1 MQASMHTPQGELAEA
16 VHGIGFYS
24 TVDEPWPPAQP
35 QLNRFPAMV
44 YCSLTFFAQGAV
56 ALPDDAGELQ
66 PMADWSVSG
75 PRTRPI
81 ASLTLAPL
89 RSVGVLLYPDAFAL
103 LTGLAPA
110 PLQDR
115 NVPADGLLDAG
126 WAEWPQALRACPDDA
141 AQLAWIEA
149 RLAERWRA
157 VRGRWDADLGAS
169 LRRIAAPDGAATVP
183 ALGEA
188 LGVGERQAQRQYRT
202 HVGLSPAQARRLQR
216 MNAAVYALRD
226 PDAPART
233 LADLAAELGY
243 ADQAHMAR
251 ELRQL
256 AGLPPSRLETHID
269 TDREYW
275 PYRL

>member
-1 MQASMHTPQGELAEA
+1 MQAWMHTPQGELAEA
-16 VHGIGFYS
+16 VHGIGFIS
-24 TVDEPWPPAQP
+24 TVDDPWPPAQP

-44 YCSLTFFAQGAV
+44 YCSLNFFTEGAV
-56 ALPDDAGELQ
+56 ALPGADGELR
-66 PMADWSVSG
+66 ALSDWVVSG
-75 PRTRPI
+75 PRTHPV

-89 RSVGVLLYPDAFAL
+89 RTVGVVLYPDAFAL

-110 PLQDR
+110 ALQDR
-115 NVPADGLLDAG
+115 NDPAEELLDAG
-126 WAEWPQALRACPDDA
+126 WSDWPQALRACADEA

-149 RLAERWRA
+149 RLSERWHA
-157 VRGRWDADLGAS
+157 VRGRWDAALGAS
-169 LRRIAAPDGAATVP
+169 LRSIADTAP
-183 ALGEA
+183 E
-188 LGVGERQAQRQYRT
+188 LGVGERQTQRQYRAR
-202 HVGLSPAQARRLQR
+202 VGLSPAQARRLQR

-256 AGLPPSRLETHID
+256 AGLPPSRLETCID

>member
-1 MQASMHTPQGELAEA
+1 MNAWMHTPQGELAEA
-16 VHGIGFYS
+16 VHGIGFIS

-44 YCSLTFFAQGAV
+44 YCSLNFFTAGAV
-56 ALPDDAGELQ
+56 ALPDDRGELRAL
-66 PMADWSVSG
+66 ADWVVSG
-75 PRTRPI
+75 PRTRPV

-89 RSVGVLLYPDAFAL
+89 RTVGVVLYPDAFAL

-110 PLQDR
+110 ALQDR
-115 NVPADGLLDAG
+115 NDPADGLLDDS
-126 WAEWPQALRACPDDA
+126 WMHWPQALRACADEA

-149 RLAERWRA
+149 QLSERWRA
-157 VRGRWDADLGAS
+157 VRGRWDAHLGAS
-169 LRRIAAPDGAATVP
+169 LRSIGASAP
-183 ALGEA
+183 A
-188 LGVGERQAQRQYRT
+188 LGVGERQTQRQYRT
-202 HVGLSPAQARRLQR
+202 RVGLSPAQARRLQR

-256 AGLPPSRLETHID
+256 AGLPPSQLETRID